1 MPLRQRLDRPTWR
14 NGGSPDTGGGGVE
27 LRCSSLMSSSGDPFR
42 EVEAAALCQRLG
54 LLRQNV
60 RALKGL

>member
-1 MPLRQRLDRPTWR
+1 
-14 NGGSPDTGGGGVE
+14 
-27 LRCSSLMSSSGDPFR
+27 MSSSGDPFR